1 MNKCHVCVDDAM
13 LKIFRFPIFY
23 VYLCLTMPHA
33 TRRLKY
39 CLSISLTSI
48 DRDISIILW
57 DCWTIFD
64 IYSWIKSFF
73 ISFSSFCL
81 FNSKIKWMAFL
92 QHIIRMFALI
102 DLYLPFLSCI
112 GQTIQIESF
121 IIGKNRKLWGKN
133 SIQYAILQSI

>member
-1 MNKCHVCVDDAM
+1 MNKCHVCGDAM

-39 CLSISLTSI
+39 CHSISSTST
-48 DRDISIILW
+48 DIANNIVRLL
-57 DCWTIFD
+57 DN
-64 IYSWIKSFF
+64 IYSWIKNFF
-73 ISFSSFCL
+73 FLYFPASVYSTPKLNGWL
-81 FNSKIKWMAFL
+81 FFL
-92 QHIIRMFALI
+92 IIRMFALI

-121 IIGKNRKLWGKN
+121 IIGKKRKIVRDKK
-133 SIQYAILQSI
+133 SIQYALLQSI